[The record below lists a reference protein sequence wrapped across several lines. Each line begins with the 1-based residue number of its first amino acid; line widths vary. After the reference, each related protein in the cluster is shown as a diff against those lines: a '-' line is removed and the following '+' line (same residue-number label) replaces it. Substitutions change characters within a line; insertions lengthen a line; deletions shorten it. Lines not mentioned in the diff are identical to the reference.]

1 MPINI
6 KDCIY
11 ITEASTDLTWSL
23 HALSLLFFLLA
34 EMCLLI
40 NFVTYSLCF
49 FRFFIKQKIHLKNKI
64 K

>member
-11 ITEASTDLTWSL
+11 
-23 HALSLLFFLLA
+23 
-34 EMCLLI
+34 LLI
-40 NFVTYSLCF
+40 NFVTYILYF
-49 FRFFIKQKIHLKNKI
+49 FHFFIKQKIHLKNKI